1 MHCEFYPGSP
11 FVAAVVTVF
20 TFWNKTPHLH
30 GQKSGSSDK
39 KLQNVEHSVG
49 KKTKKP
55 KNIRRHSML
64 INNGYTACFWLVLTS
79 PRFCTSLQ
87 NSKKCY
93 CNYLIVGGEEAKN

>member
-11 FVAAVVTVF
+11 FVAAVF

-49 KKTKKP
+49 QKKKKTSEGTPCSSITDTQHVFGWSLHPLDFVPVSK
-55 KNIRRHSML
+55 
-64 INNGYTACFWLVLTS
+64 TAKSVIAT
-79 PRFCTSLQ
+79 T
-87 NSKKCY
+87 
-93 CNYLIVGGEEAKN
+93 